1 MQREYQLIYIF
12 VMQEM
17 GYSNPTAVYSNTLKK
32 IQTKKN
38 QLVHWSN
45 IYRPFKCTAAQL
57 TQLRSKEVTADR

>member
-32 IQTKKN
+32 IQTKKTN
-38 QLVHWSN
+38 SYIDRIFIDLLSAPQLN
-45 IYRPFKCTAAQL
+45 
-57 TQLRSKEVTADR
+57 